1 MPQIIE
7 ISEEQAMAPVLR
19 LAGQDF
25 RDSGAGEWL
34 GFYDRILDRK
44 GEMIGIQQWIDEFS
58 HLQFFKNFLGME
70 INLVQQVVRIF
81 FGDAREVD
89 EASSASQDFGSNRL
103 LVDGE
108 SVALTF
114 YLPTLPRDEAK

>member
-81 FGDAREVD
+81 SAMRARWTKRVRRARTLGATD
-89 EASSASQDFGSNRL
+89 YSSMESQSR
-103 LVDGE
+103 
-108 SVALTF
+108 
-114 YLPTLPRDEAK
+114 